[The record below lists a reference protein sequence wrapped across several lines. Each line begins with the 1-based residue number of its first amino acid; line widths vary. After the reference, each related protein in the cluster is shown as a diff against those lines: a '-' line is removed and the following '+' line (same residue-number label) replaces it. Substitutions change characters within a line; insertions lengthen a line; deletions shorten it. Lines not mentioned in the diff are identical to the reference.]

1 MVVSIHDGSVTRAAR
16 NSTLPEFFSRRSRS
30 GPLLRLGRMVDTPA
44 MLRCFAFLFATSSL
58 LLGCGGDSS
67 KPDPAAKPSVA
78 ADPHPQAPQAS
89 APDPDAQ
96 APEAAPVGPPR
107 DVTPSGQTREVVV
120 DGLKMSVPIEWV
132 QAPGASAMRKAEFT
146 LPGPGG
152 DVALVVYRFAGG
164 AGSAEQNIERW
175 QGQMTL
181 AAGAQAQTLE
191 LEANGLKLSGV
202 DLRGRFAG
210 QSMPGAPP
218 QPPVDDARLLA
229 IAIEGSGDPYYFKLV
244 GSAKTIDVWAA
255 AWTELLATLS
265 A

>member
-1 MVVSIHDGSVTRAAR
+1 
-16 NSTLPEFFSRRSRS
+16 
-30 GPLLRLGRMVDTPA
+30 
-44 MLRCFAFLFATSSL
+44 MLRSLAFLFAASSL
-58 LLGCGGDSS
+58 LLGCGSDSS
-67 KPDPAAKPSVA
+67 KPDAAAKPTVA
-78 ADPHPQAPQAS
+78 GQPSSPVDNPHASDPHPQAPHTA
-89 APDPDAQ
+89 APNPHAQ
-96 APEAAPVGPPR
+96 APQAAPAGPPR
-107 DVTPSGQTREVVV
+107 DITPSGETREVVV
-120 DGLKMSVPIEWV
+120 EGLKMSVPIEWV

-152 DVALVVYRFAGG
+152 DVSLVVYRFAGG

-175 QGQMTL
+175 RGQMEVP
-181 AAGAQAQTLE
+181 ADAQAQPIA

-210 QSMPGAPP
+210 QSMPGAPA

-255 AWTELLATLS
+255 AWTELLTTLATQ
-265 A
+265 